1 MKRIL
6 NIVFILLS
14 LSVTIQ
20 AQTTTKRVAI
30 LETVDKEGKVP
41 YGVELMVRSKLCDFI
56 TATPGYEGFD
66 RVDLSSIVGEHEFQR
81 SGLVSENDIKRLGE
95 MTGANY
101 VLVAEVAYLTSSE
114 IILTAKILNVETAR
128 VEQTA
133 SVQSFAT
140 VDELD
145 KNCKNLAGKL
155 LNVNVETGALRGEL
169 ILEGFGKYVGEYK
182 NGKPHGRGI
191 IYFYS
196 PTIKTYEGTW
206 VNGVEEGEGTILWSN
221 GDKFVGHF
229 KNGNMDGFF
238 TCYYVDG
245 RLYEGNYQNN
255 LPHGKG
261 KMTYP
266 DNDKYN
272 RKYYEGEFTSGVIQG
287 TGKMV
292 WNDGDWYYASW
303 VNGQRNGK
311 GELHYA
317 DGRKFVGSYKN
328 DKRHGQG
335 TFYWTDG
342 TYEVAEYSNGVENGV
357 AIYYW
362 DHNYRKGYYVNGKK
376 DGKWE
381 GYNGAGHHIH
391 TFTYENGRLV
401 KKNTINDN
409 YYLN

>member
-20 AQTTTKRVAI
+20 AQTTETKRVAI
-30 LETVDKEGKVP
+30 LETVDREGKVP
-41 YGVELMVRSKLCDFI
+41 YGVKLMVRSKLCDFI

-81 SGLVSENDIKRLGE
+81 SGLVSDSDIKRLGE

-101 VLVAEVAYLTSSE
+101 VLIAEVAYLNSSE

-155 LNVNVETGALRGEL
+155 LNVNVETGALRGEIMTKL
-169 ILEGFGKYVGEYK
+169 GRYVGEYK
-182 NGKPHGRGI
+182 DGHPHGRGI
-191 IYFYS
+191 LYYS
-196 PTIKTYEGTW
+196 GQDSGTSCEGTW
-206 VNGVEEGEGTILWSN
+206 INGVADGEVTAKWPN
-221 GDKFVGHF
+221 GDKYVGEI
-229 KNGNMDGFF
+229 KQGAIDGFGI
-238 TCYYVDG
+238 YYYADG
-245 RLYEGNYQNN
+245 RIYEGNWRNN
-255 LPHGKG
+255 KQHGKG

-266 DNDKYN
+266 ANDKWN
-272 RKYYEGEFTSGVIQG
+272 CKYYEGEFTSGVIQG

-292 WNDGDWYYASW
+292 WNDGDWYYGSW
-303 VNGQRNGK
+303 VNGLREGK
-311 GELHYA
+311 GEYHYA

-328 DKRHGQG
+328 DKMHGQA
-335 TFYWTDG
+335 TLYWTDG
-342 TYEVAEYSNGVENGV
+342 AYEVAEYSNGVLNGF
-357 AIYYW
+357 AIHYW
-362 DHNYRKGYYVNGKK
+362 GQNCWKGYYVNGKRE
-376 DGKWE
+376 GKWE
-381 GYNGAGHHIH
+381 GYDGSGRHIDTYTYKNG
-391 TFTYENGRLV
+391 TFV
-401 KKNTINDN
+401 K
-409 YYLN
+409 

>member
-20 AQTTTKRVAI
+20 AQTTETKRVAI
-30 LETVDKEGKVP
+30 LETVDREGKVP
-41 YGVELMVRSKLCDFI
+41 YGVKLMVRSKLCDFI

-66 RVDLSSIVGEHEFQR
+66 RVDLSSVVGEHEFQR
-81 SGLVSENDIKRLGE
+81 SGLVSESDIKRLGE

-101 VLVAEVAYLTSSE
+101 VLIAEVAYLSRSQ

-133 SVQSFAT
+133 SVKSSAI
-140 VDELD
+140 VDDLD
-145 KNCKNLAGKL
+145 ENCKKLAGEL
-155 LNVNVETGALRGEL
+155 LNVNVALRGEL
-169 ILEGFGKYVGEYK
+169 MLELGRYVGEYK

-191 IYFYS
+191 LYYS
-196 PTIKTYEGTW
+196 SQYGIKSYDGTW
-206 VNGVEEGEGTILWSN
+206 INGVMEGEGTIIWKD
-221 GDKFVGHF
+221 GDKYVGNF
-229 KNGNMDGFF
+229 KNGQKEGYGIYHFANGL
-238 TCYYVDG
+238 
-245 RLYEGNYQNN
+245 LYEGDLQNDKI
-255 LPHGKG
+255 HGKG
-261 KMTYP
+261 KLTYP
-266 DNDKYN
+266 ANDECD
-272 RKYYEGEFTSGVIQG
+272 RKYYEGEFISGAMQG

-292 WNDGDWYYASW
+292 WNDGLWYYGSW

-362 DHNYRKGYYVNGKK
+362 GHNYRKGYYVNGKK

-381 GYNGAGHHIH
+381 GYDGSGHHIH
-391 TFTYENGRLV
+391 TFTYENGTLV
-401 KKNTINDN
+401 KKNF
-409 YYLN
+409 YK